1 MPAST
6 GRRRS
11 AASRRTGS
19 CSACAAISSPATRT
33 ATPACATSASTASAP
48 RGSFGSSFAREPGFD
63 IAAHAA
69 RAFGSYQ
76 DEARHGEVVWRFAP
90 TAAPTARVFVIHPGQ
105 RLEEAAD
112 GSLVVRFEASGWLE
126 MAWHLYQW
134 GDAVEVLA
142 PEGLRALVEGHRR
155 GDFEALP

>member
-1 MPAST
+1 MARWS
-6 GRRRS
+6 G
-11 AASRRTGS
+11 ASRPS
-19 CSACAAISSPATRT
+19 
-33 ATPACATSASTASAP
+33 
-48 RGSFGSSFAREPGFD
+48 
-63 IAAHAA
+63 
-69 RAFGSYQ
+69 
-76 DEARHGEVVWRFAP
+76 
-90 TAAPTARVFVIHPGQ
+90 AAPTAREFVFHPGQ

-142 PEGLRALVEGHRR
+142 PEGLRALVDGHRR